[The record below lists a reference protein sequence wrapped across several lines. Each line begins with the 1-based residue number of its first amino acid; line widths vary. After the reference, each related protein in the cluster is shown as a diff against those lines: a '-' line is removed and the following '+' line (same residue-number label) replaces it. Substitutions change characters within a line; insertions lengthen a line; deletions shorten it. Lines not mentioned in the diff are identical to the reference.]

1 MKDMKMVAMI
11 AAVLAI
17 VGIGY
22 YYMNCNK
29 VASVKIQA
37 VVRNSDGSFTG
48 VGSDSDSWKNKHK
61 LK

>member
-22 YYMNCNK
+22 YYMNCHK
-29 VASVKIQA
+29 IASVKIQA
-37 VVRNSDGSFTG
+37 VAVDKNGPGIPSKSNTISYISGSAA
-48 VGSDSDSWKNKHK
+48 
-61 LK
+61 

>member
-22 YYMNCNK
+22 YYMNCHK

-37 VVRNSDGSFTG
+37 VALD
-48 VGSDSDSWKNKHK
+48 KNGNTIPSNTSGDRKIRSY
-61 LK
+61 

>member
-22 YYMNCNK
+22 YYMNCHK
-29 VASVKIQA
+29 IASVKVQA
-37 VVRNSDGSFTG
+37 YVKYSDGSTTKS
-48 VGSDSDSWKNKHK
+48 GSDSY
-61 LK
+61 

>member
-29 VASVKIQA
+29 VASVKVQA
-37 VVRNSDGSFTG
+37 YVKNSDSSTIRS
-48 VGSDSDSWKNKHK
+48 GSDSY
-61 LK
+61 